1 MDINNYTTFKMC
13 EKTMKSNEISH
24 ETLHKMLI
32 QFLRTTKKF
41 NEFEKMSIDIG
52 NGEKLYPSEIHIIEA
67 IGSNRA
73 NKVTELSHIFRIT
86 KGAISQVVNKL
97 YDKGFIYKERNK
109 EFGKE
114 IILSLTSKGQNAFE
128 IQNNVHR
135 KMEKEF
141 ITYLES
147 YSLEEAN
154 SFIQIL
160 GKIEEYI
167 DAFLKDEI

>member
-1 MDINNYTTFKMC
+1 MNINHYTTFKMR
-13 EKTMKSNEISH
+13 ENMIDNEISH

-52 NGEKLYPSEIHIIEA
+52 NGEKLYPSEIHVIEA

-73 NKVTELSHIFRIT
+73 IKVTELSHLFRIT

-97 YDKGFIYKERNK
+97 YDKGFVHKERNK

-114 IILSLTSKGQNAFE
+114 IILSLTPKGQRAFE
-128 IQNNVHR
+128 IQDELHK
-135 KMEKEF
+135 KMKIQF
-141 ITYLES
+141 TKYLES
-147 YSLEEAN
+147 FEPEQIN
-154 SFIQIL
+154 SFILIL
-160 GKIEEYI
+160 AKIEEYI
-167 DAFLKDEI
+167 DAFLNDEI

>member
-1 MDINNYTTFKMC
+1 M
-13 EKTMKSNEISH
+13 KTNEITH

-32 QFLRTTKKF
+32 QFIRTSKKF

-97 YDKGFIYKERNK
+97 YDKGFIHKERNK

-114 IILSLTSKGQNAFE
+114 IILSLTPKGQKTFE
-128 IQNNVHR
+128 IQEELHK
-135 KMEKEF
+135 KMKNEF
-141 ITYLES
+141 INYLES
-147 YSLEEAN
+147 VEPEKID
-154 SFIQIL
+154 SFILIL
-160 GKIEEYI
+160 AKIEEYI
-167 DAFLKDEI
+167 DAFLRNEL